1 VETEDS
7 TQQEEV
13 QQEETEEPKPIKEPS
28 AKEKAATKIVKE
40 IDDKERYDETNQL
53 KTLIIMQ
60 ILGNTKS
67 FFDTQAT
74 IQDINV
80 DEYLSK
86 SIEDQYG
93 LLFQL
98 AQDVTM
104 EDMINAQY

>member
-1 VETEDS
+1 
-7 TQQEEV
+7 
-13 QQEETEEPKPIKEPS
+13 
-28 AKEKAATKIVKE
+28 
-40 IDDKERYDETNQL
+40 
-53 KTLIIMQ
+53 MQ

-74 IQDINV
+74 IQDTNV